1 MAESHVDIDWNALR
15 SAAEEA
21 RDHAYAPYS
30 DHFWAA
36 MGFRGTP
43 SRNEAAGL
51 LVKHD
56 SRVRALTDV
65 LELDFATER
74 AETFWPKVC
83 AFVHVSSCPAHEPV
97 PRVVPKGGARDGQ
110 PS

>member
-1 MAESHVDIDWNALR
+1 
-15 SAAEEA
+15 
-21 RDHAYAPYS
+21 
-30 DHFWAA
+30 

-43 SRNEAAGL
+43 SRDEAAGL

-56 SRVRALTDV
+56 ARVRALTDDV
-65 LELDFATER
+65 LELDFSTEKS
-74 AETFWPKVC
+74 ETFWPKVC
-83 AFVHVSSCPAHEPV
+83 AFVHASRCPLDQPV